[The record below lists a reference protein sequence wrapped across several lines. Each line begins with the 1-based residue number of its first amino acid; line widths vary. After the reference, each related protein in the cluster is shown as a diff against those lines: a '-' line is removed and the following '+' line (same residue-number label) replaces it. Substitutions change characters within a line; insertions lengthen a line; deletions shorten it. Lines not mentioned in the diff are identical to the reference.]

1 MRYLNT
7 SVTRIANLND
17 EPFEVERLPRT
28 EWGMSDYVVGE
39 LIDASGYHTIELPS
53 GRMMEVA
60 EGDRIIGAF
69 GARAATIE
77 ACGDWREIAGD
88 EFQALTPAGLYG
100 ALTSVSPFL
109 GRLLS
114 LRYAGHLHR
123 SGIKLTMRNVLEPVA
138 TRELDAP
145 VVLITGTSM
154 SSGKTL
160 SGRLIVR
167 LLARMG
173 LKVVG
178 AKLTGAAR
186 YQDVLSFADAGAAR
200 VFDFVDAGLPSSV
213 TDADDYR
220 QCLDRLLS
228 LIAAEKPDVLVAE
241 AGASPLEPYNGKTAI
256 DVLGDRVRFNVLCA
270 SDPYAVLGVASA
282 FRRQPDLVAGGSA
295 NTQAAIELVR
305 KLTGLTAM
313 NLLRKSSHEP
323 LRELLI
329 DRLGLS

>member
-123 SGIKLTMRNVLEPVA
+123 NGIKLTMRNVLEPVA